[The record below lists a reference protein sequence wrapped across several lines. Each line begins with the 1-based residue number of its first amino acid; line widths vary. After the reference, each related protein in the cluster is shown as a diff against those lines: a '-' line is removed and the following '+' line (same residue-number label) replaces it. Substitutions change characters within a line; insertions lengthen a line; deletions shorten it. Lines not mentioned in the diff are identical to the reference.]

1 MKLNKILSLF
11 IIFISGAN
19 SIFAEGGA
27 AETNMQNAATIMLVF
42 TIIIIALVL
51 WLAMVYSEK
60 NDNNGNFFFS
70 PLKKLNNIIT
80 GAAPLEKEKEILL
93 DHDYDGIREL
103 DNRIPPWF
111 HAMFWGTIIFAVIYM
126 ISYHV
131 IGTGNVQTE
140 EYIAEVQAAAFERD
154 ILIRSGAFINEETV
168 KFKGDAATLASGKE
182 IYDKNCATCHGFK
195 GEGLVGPNFTDEYWI
210 HGGGIKNIF
219 KTIKYGVPQK
229 GMISWESQLDPTKM
243 QEVSSYII
251 SLEGTNPPNGK
262 APEGNVWEEPASNSE
277 NSGS

>member
-1 MKLNKILSLF
+1 MKLNKILSLL
-11 IIFISGAN
+11 IILITGTTN
-19 SIFAEGGA
+19 IFAEGNAEA
-27 AETNMQNAATIMLVF
+27 ALENAASLMMIF
-42 TIIIIALVL
+42 TILLIALVL

-60 NDNNGNFFFS
+60 NDNNGSIFFS
-70 PLKKLNNIIT
+70 PLKKFNQLIT
-80 GAAPLEKEKEILL
+80 GLAPIEKEKELLL
-93 DHDYDGIREL
+93 DHDYDGIHEL

-111 HAMFWGTIIFAVIYM
+111 HAMFWGTIIFAIIYM

-131 IGTGNVQTE
+131 IGTGNVQTD
-140 EYIAEVQAAAFERD
+140 EYVAEIQTAAFERD

-168 KFKGDAATLASGKE
+168 TVKNDAAALASGKE
-182 IYDKNCATCHGFK
+182 IFDKNCATCHGFK
-195 GEGLVGPNFTDEYWI
+195 GEGLVGPNFTDKNWI

-229 GMISWESQLDPTKM
+229 GMISWESQLGPTKM

-262 APEGNVWEEPASNSE
+262 APEGDVWEEPTSNSE
-277 NSGS
+277 QSGI

>member
-1 MKLNKILSLF
+1 MKLNKILSLL
-11 IIFISGAN
+11 IILITGTTN
-19 SIFAEGGA
+19 IFAEGNAEA
-27 AETNMQNAATIMLVF
+27 ALENAASLMMIF
-42 TIIIIALVL
+42 TILLIALVL

-60 NDNNGNFFFS
+60 NDNNGSIFFS
-70 PLKKLNNIIT
+70 PLKKFNQLIT
-80 GAAPLEKEKEILL
+80 GLAPIEKEKELLL
-93 DHDYDGIREL
+93 DHDYDGIHEL

-111 HAMFWGTIIFAVIYM
+111 HAMFWGTIIFAIIYM

-131 IGTGNVQTE
+131 IGTGNVQTD
-140 EYIAEVQAAAFERD
+140 EYVAEIQTAAFERD

-168 KFKGDAATLASGKE
+168 TVKNDAAALASGKE
-182 IYDKNCATCHGFK
+182 IFDKNCATCHGFK
-195 GEGLVGPNFTDEYWI
+195 GEGLVGPNFTDKNWI

-229 GMISWESQLDPTKM
+229 GMISWESHLDPTKM

-262 APEGNVWEEPASNSE
+262 APEGDVWEEPTSNSE
-277 NSGS
+277 QSGI